1 MELFNDQAKE
11 VGPKAPELKTGLLKS
26 TWARVLIAI
35 PWLALTV
42 VVVAFGG
49 LAFAV
54 TVGGFAV
61 LALHELYLLLRE
73 YRPLVLAGI
82 VATIALVAS
91 AALGGQY
98 YMVLTLLSSLALTF
112 LLSTVRKQRQD
123 VSVSIAVTV
132 FGIVWIGLALAHAV
146 LLRDLTHGGG
156 LVVDVLAATFIAD
169 TAAYLAGRL
178 YGRRPLAP
186 RISPN
191 KTVEGLVAGIVFGTL
206 AFWVAGLWQDW
217 ISGYEALG
225 IGLGVSIAAPL
236 GDLFESYIKRDIAVK
251 DSGSFFG
258 AHGGVLDRLDALL
271 FTVVAGYY
279 LSRAI
284 LPL

>member
-1 MELFNDQAKE
+1 MEIFNDQAKE
-11 VGPKAPELKTGLLKS
+11 IGPEAPGPKPGLLKS

-82 VATIALVAS
+82 IATIALVAS

-98 YMVLTLLSSLALTF
+98 YIVLTLIASLALTF

-123 VSVSIAVTV
+123 ISASMAVTV

-146 LLRDLTHGGG
+146 LLRDLSHGGG

-191 KTVEGLVAGIVFGTL
+191 KTVEGLVAGLVFGTL

-258 AHGGVLDRLDALL
+258 VHGGVLDRLDALL

-284 LPL
+284 LPF